1 MPRISLPSISL
12 KLKLSFLVL
21 ASILALAL
29 VGLGGWSGISRVGQ
43 ALDVLSEHKLPASI
57 QLGTI
62 RGQIAVLL
70 QASLEVATREQDTT
84 AQPSFKK
91 ALESKRVA
99 RKTLESAVKEY
110 AAQELSS
117 DELAAWQA
125 FDKALQAWLKV
136 DDQVNE
142 VIGELAENTD
152 EDMQGTLFGKFKI
165 RIFDWSSALEI
176 VNRTQATLIEASL
189 KASQIARAQS
199 VASEQNAIKFML
211 WAFGLAVV
219 FTLALALR
227 IVLGV
232 TRPLGALRDAIV
244 SIAQQRD
251 FTRRAPMGAKDET
264 GQTVAAFNV
273 LLDAVQASLRTVLEE
288 AAQIAES
295 AAAAQEASRR
305 VADASGLQSE
315 SAASMAAAMEEMSV
329 SINLIGSGSQDARD
343 RAKNADGAADDGGRI
358 IADSHREMEEIAA
371 AADQSSQT
379 ILALR
384 QQSDRIS
391 GVLQVIQEL
400 ADQTNLLALNAAIEA
415 ARAGEQ
421 GRGFAVVADEV
432 RKLAERT
439 KLSTSEIAATIDG
452 MQQSAREAVSSME
465 RVEQR
470 VSSGKQL
477 SAQAAECMSSIRESI
492 AKASEAIADISGA
505 IGEQNQA
512 THAIAAQVENVARM
526 SEDNSLVAQDTSRI
540 AEALSTRAEALREAV
555 NQFRV

>member
-125 FDKALQAWLKV
+125 FDKALQAWLK